1 MASNQRNTGE
11 QLPRGRHRLS
21 RETVEASQRT
31 RTMRAMV
38 EAVAER
44 GYAATTIT
52 QVVDRAGVSSAT
64 FYQLFDDKETCFL
77 AAYDELMGRL
87 YARVEEAFQGATG
100 SPWAT
105 RIQAAVSA
113 LASELDAD
121 PVAAKFAIIEVLA
134 AGPRA
139 LARRDAALRRFTG
152 FVDAGRSES
161 SLELPGLTSLAIVGG
176 IYELLYSEILHGAN
190 AQLPARVPEIVYWI
204 TQPFL
209 GPERA
214 AEERDR
220 ARGKQV
226 ASV

>member
-1 MASNQRNTGE
+1 MPEAKRNRAE

-21 RETVEASQRT
+21 REAVFRSQRG
-31 RTMRAMV
+31 RTLRAMV
-38 EAVAER
+38 EVVAER

-64 FYQLFDDKETCFL
+64 FYKLFDDKEACFL

-87 YARVEEAFQGATG
+87 YARVDAAFEGAAG
-100 SPWAT
+100 SPWAS
-105 RIQAAVSA
+105 RVQAAVRA
-113 LASELDAD
+113 LAAELQAD
-121 PVAAKFAIIEVLA
+121 PSAARFAIIEVLA

-152 FVDAGRSES
+152 FIDAGRSET
-161 SLELPGLTSLAIVGG
+161 SLELPGLTSTAIVGG

-209 GPERA
+209 GPQRA

-220 ARGKQV
+220 ARGAV
-226 ASV
+226 AV